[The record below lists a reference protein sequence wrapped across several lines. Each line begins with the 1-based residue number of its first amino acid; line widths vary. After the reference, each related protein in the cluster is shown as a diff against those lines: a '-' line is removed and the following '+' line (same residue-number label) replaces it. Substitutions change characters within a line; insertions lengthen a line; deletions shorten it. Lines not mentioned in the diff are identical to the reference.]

1 MVCFFNDDYN
11 ISPMIFHSQ
20 LQFEHTLGEKRTA
33 KQNNFTFRETNIFS
47 LKCPT
52 LHTSKINLGLD
63 ILRLKMKQKKL
74 LDNKS

>member
-1 MVCFFNDDYN
+1 
-11 ISPMIFHSQ
+11 MIFHSQ

-33 KQNNFTFRETNIFS
+33 KQNNFTFCETNIFS